1 MLTKSDITILM
12 QQVDVTKA
20 YDLLAMFKEAG
31 KERIDIRA
39 VRDFH
44 TCGDD
49 QAPVHLHGI
58 AQESRKRRERLKR
71 HRRRLMLIA
80 QRGKSV
86 ICRHEQVLP

>member
-20 YDLLAMFKEAG
+20 YGLLAMFKEAG

-44 TCGDD
+44 PGGND

-58 AQESRKRRERLKR
+58 SKEGCKRRERLKR